1 MDDGVGL
8 RIMWRSGENR
18 GCRNPLQCGGVYDT
32 IAREELVETD
42 DDCGGIRMSLKIR
55 LKNLGILKQA
65 EFSLGDLTLI
75 CGENNTGKTYAA
87 YVLHGFLQ
95 LWRGLIDFKVSDAHV
110 QSLLANIVMK
120 IDLTEYVERADQ
132 MLADACEKYTNQL
145 DTVFA
150 APEGRFRNSEFRV
163 QTDALDNILNKEYQG
178 TIEFHKTPAF
188 HAFKKK
194 GSEELIVQR
203 SMSMVQGKEVGA
215 LAVENAIRSFVGDV
229 IFFDSLPNPF
239 ISSVER
245 TGAAIFRRDL
255 DFAARN
261 RPSERM
267 GRTVQ
272 RYPLPV
278 DTNVD
283 FVRDL
288 EYVTRKQSFIAKEHP
303 EVLNDFADIIGGEYT
318 ITQDDQL
325 YYTPKGTRLKLT
337 MVESSSAVRS
347 LLHLGFYLR
356 HVAQKGDLL
365 MVDEPE
371 LNLHPAN
378 QRRIARLFARL
389 VNLGVKVFITTH
401 SDYIVKE
408 LNTLIMLNH
417 KKPHIEKIATE
428 HGYDQEA
435 ESINFNKVKVYTA
448 KETLI
453 PLQKGQKR
461 RRRGHTLMEA
471 DIDRELGIEA
481 PSFDDTIN
489 EMNKIQRDIVWGAE

>member
-1 MDDGVGL
+1 
-8 RIMWRSGENR
+8 
-18 GCRNPLQCGGVYDT
+18 
-32 IAREELVETD
+32 
-42 DDCGGIRMSLKIR
+42 MSLKIE
-55 LKNLGILKQA
+55 LKNLGILKHA

-87 YVLHGFLQ
+87 YALYGFLAS
-95 LWRGLIDFKVSDAHV
+95 WREHISFPVNDDHV
-110 QSLLANIVMK
+110 QNLLANIVMK

-132 MLADACEKYTNQL
+132 MLADACEQYTNQL

-150 APEGRFRNSEFRV
+150 APKDRFRNSEFRV
-163 QTDALDNILNKEYQG
+163 QTDALDNILNKQYQE
-178 TIEFHKTPAF
+178 TIEFHKMPTF

-215 LAVENAIRSFVGDV
+215 LAVKDAIRSIIGNL
-229 IFFDSLPNPF
+229 IFSDSLPNPF

-245 TGAAIFRRDL
+245 TGVAIFRGDL

-283 FVRDL
+283 FVREL

-303 EVLNDFADIIGGEYT
+303 EVLVDFADIIGGDYT
-318 ITQDDQL
+318 ITQDNLL
-325 YYTPKGTRLKLT
+325 YYTPKGTQDKLT

-347 LLHLGFYLR
+347 LLDLGFYLR
-356 HVAQKGDLL
+356 HVARKGDLL

-371 LNLHPAN
+371 LNLHPEN
-378 QRRIARLFARL
+378 QRRIAKLFARL
-389 VNLGVKVFITTH
+389 VKLGIKVFITTH

-417 KKPHIEKIATE
+417 DQPHLKRIAE
-428 HGYDQEA
+428 ENGYRQSELMRSDQ
-435 ESINFNKVKVYTA
+435 VKVYMA
-448 KETLI
+448 QEALV
-453 PLQKGQKR
+453 PLEEGQKR
-461 RRRGHTLMEA
+461 RRKGVTLVEA
-471 DIDRELGIEA
+471 DIDPVLGIEA
-481 PSFDDTIN
+481 RSFDGTID
-489 EMNKIQRDIVWGAE
+489 EMNSIQADIVWGAE

>member
-1 MDDGVGL
+1 
-8 RIMWRSGENR
+8 
-18 GCRNPLQCGGVYDT
+18 
-32 IAREELVETD
+32 
-42 DDCGGIRMSLKIR
+42 MSLKIH
-55 LKNLGILKQA
+55 LKNLGILKHA

-75 CGENNTGKTYAA
+75 CGKNNTGKTYAA
-87 YVLHGFLQ
+87 YALYGFLNS
-95 LWRGLIDFKVSDAHV
+95 WRGLIDFEVRDSHV

-132 MLADACEKYTNQL
+132 MLADACEQYTNQL

-163 QTDALDNILNKEYQG
+163 QTDGFDNILNKEYQE
-178 TIEFHKTPAF
+178 TIEFHKMPTF
-188 HAFKKK
+188 HALKKK

-203 SMSMVQGKEVGA
+203 SMSVVQGKEVGA

-229 IFFDSLPNPF
+229 IFSDSLPNPF

-267 GRTVQ
+267 GRKVQ

-325 YYTPKGTRLKLT
+325 YYTPKGTQEKLT
-337 MVESSSAVRS
+337 MIESSSTVRS
-347 LLHLGFYLR
+347 LVDLGFYLR
-356 HVAQKGDLL
+356 HVAQQGDLL

-378 QRRIARLFARL
+378 QRRIARLFASL
-389 VNLGVKVFITTH
+389 VNSGIKVFITTH

-417 KKPHIEKIATE
+417 DKPHLKRIA
-428 HGYDQEA
+428 
-435 ESINFNKVKVYTA
+435 
-448 KETLI
+448 
-453 PLQKGQKR
+453 KGER
-461 RRRGHTLMEA
+461 LSA
-471 DIDRELGIEA
+471 I
-481 PSFDDTIN
+481 
-489 EMNKIQRDIVWGAE
+489 